1 MSNAEKIQNF
11 KRSIKIPTKSDIQDS
26 KGFWILTGLLAVG
39 LFALIIFW
47 MVGGNKPQSYEDILP
62 QMDRAFEFEEQAYAP
77 IQDFEENRLNLSDT
91 EQLRALKKD
100 YKMAANVQQIVIND
114 INYMDDVV
122 AASGGITTYEDLQK
136 LKTLPA
142 TNSLIAENIE
152 SDLKA
157 YGVNQRK
164 ERPTADDITKAL
176 DKVYTVKTDSFG
188 RIQSDID

>member
-26 KGFWILTGLLAVG
+26 KGFWILAGLLAVG

-77 IQDFEENRLNLSDT
+77 IQEFEENRLNLSDT